1 MNKANYTKSIKWILF
16 VLCCIVSLLLLA
28 RFFESQKAYA
38 EVGDGEIDYSFE
50 EVPIEKIDICTER
63 NISEVKP
70 SESFSVTYRLSP
82 WYTTAESV
90 YFNVSPS
97 GAAKVLQISNV
108 KIENGQAFGDAVIE
122 VSTTAD
128 VGSVFTVTA
137 NANGIYSNEIEMT
150 VAKIP
155 IEQIKLSFAD
165 SDDKLHIGKSKKVS
179 CEVLPKTASN
189 KSVRYELSGSGMKY
203 IKEFDSKTGVV
214 TAVSDVSNVQ
224 ADSIIVV
231 TAFAEDDSAVSD
243 SIVISFYVP
252 SITVQ
257 LSAST
262 PLGGKTADNEALAVA
277 NSRVG
282 ETVQMHATVNG
293 VDTTGLN
300 YVIVQGREYIE
311 NGLIRG
317 DGSFTI
323 KPTST
328 WTASMKKPHA
338 EIRVR
343 AAYSDGF
350 DEIGISIYV
359 PVEQLLFIDSDVR
372 RNVENNRSYDLAVK
386 ALPEYAT
393 FLNDSLDPFVY
404 TLNGLDSCIAT
415 VDAEGLVSLP
425 KSLTSK
431 GNVINYTASLNGAW
445 DGVDVAPLNYE
456 MSIVPVSANDIT
468 DITIKKNGVSISD
481 KSVKVMPDDILAVEV
496 EYDKDNVT
504 ELDFTLI
511 ENSPMISTSDGTII
525 IENISRMTEDNPRI
539 SLTLKYNGE
548 TAEVIKPLDLYIY
561 VPAETASIT
570 QVPLN
575 RDSALDLRSL
585 VTINGHGHASNKTI
599 TWGDVKIGNQ
609 IAKGADCTNGILT
622 IDSKTTAGTKVT
634 VLYHTQD
641 NSEWEQQE
649 FTVAPLSNDFTLV
662 YSKDRNYTIRTDA
675 PQLEEG
681 QSVGLQ
687 LAYKGLRGKNFGL
700 KYKLYSSANSSIKE
714 NIVDQNNNYDEFTLL
729 AQSGQSGKNNYIEY
743 LIEIQDGDNTRY
755 YMGTQGY
762 NKLSPAGTYMN
773 SIAIFNRINGNISVS
788 NNSVE
793 KGDAFILSGWDA
805 LATFNERDLTWSVNG
820 KTLSDRIFNSVIN
833 SGFILNISAAQ
844 QYNNDT
850 ITFSAKIAFSSIIYK
865 TESGEILKRTYKKEG
880 ATIILENSLGEKKE
894 NYAQTGWSKNINGSR
909 DYAFKSNYSESAD
922 LTLYAYWNS
931 TVIKTA
937 MGSSF
942 ASEETMEMDFC
953 AWTKVDDISGYF
965 NSYTS
970 VDNLK
975 KVGYTKV
982 TISIDIHIIVYGD
995 IEMYLQIYDVTDR
1008 KELSCSSLYHSP
1020 NGGEYNKS
1028 YSFTFD
1034 ISKLDN
1040 THEIQL
1046 RFKGRRYVA
1055 IWGGRVTIKG
1065 NRNYTVK
1072 FE

>member
-155 IEQIKLSFAD
+155 VEQIKLSFAD
-165 SDDKLHIGKSKKVS
+165 SDDKLHIGKSKQVS

-214 TAVSDVSNVQ
+214 TAVSDVSSVQ

-328 WTASMKKPHA
+328 WTASMRKPHA

-393 FLNDSLDPFVY
+393 FLNDSINPFVY
-404 TLNGLDSCIAT
+404 TLNGLDSGIAT

-445 DGVDVAPLNYE
+445 DGVDVAPLNYV

-481 KSVKVMPDDILAVEV
+481 KSVKVMPDDILAVVV

-511 ENSPMISTSDGTII
+511 ENSPMISTSD
-525 IENISRMTEDNPRI
+525 
-539 SLTLKYNGE
+539 
-548 TAEVIKPLDLYIY
+548 
-561 VPAETASIT
+561 
-570 QVPLN
+570 
-575 RDSALDLRSL
+575 
-585 VTINGHGHASNKTI
+585 
-599 TWGDVKIGNQ
+599 
-609 IAKGADCTNGILT
+609 
-622 IDSKTTAGTKVT
+622 
-634 VLYHTQD
+634 
-641 NSEWEQQE
+641 
-649 FTVAPLSNDFTLV
+649 LSH
-662 YSKDRNYTIRTDA
+662 
-675 PQLEEG
+675 
-681 QSVGLQ
+681 
-687 LAYKGLRGKNFGL
+687 
-700 KYKLYSSANSSIKE
+700 
-714 NIVDQNNNYDEFTLL
+714 
-729 AQSGQSGKNNYIEY
+729 
-743 LIEIQDGDNTRY
+743 
-755 YMGTQGY
+755 
-762 NKLSPAGTYMN
+762 
-773 SIAIFNRINGNISVS
+773 
-788 NNSVE
+788 
-793 KGDAFILSGWDA
+793 
-805 LATFNERDLTWSVNG
+805 
-820 KTLSDRIFNSVIN
+820 
-833 SGFILNISAAQ
+833 
-844 QYNNDT
+844 
-850 ITFSAKIAFSSIIYK
+850 
-865 TESGEILKRTYKKEG
+865 
-880 ATIILENSLGEKKE
+880 
-894 NYAQTGWSKNINGSR
+894 
-909 DYAFKSNYSESAD
+909 
-922 LTLYAYWNS
+922 
-931 TVIKTA
+931 
-937 MGSSF
+937 
-942 ASEETMEMDFC
+942 
-953 AWTKVDDISGYF
+953 
-965 NSYTS
+965 
-970 VDNLK
+970 
-975 KVGYTKV
+975 
-982 TISIDIHIIVYGD
+982 IHI
-995 IEMYLQIYDVTDR
+995 
-1008 KELSCSSLYHSP
+1008 
-1020 NGGEYNKS
+1020 
-1028 YSFTFD
+1028 
-1034 ISKLDN
+1034 
-1040 THEIQL
+1040 
-1046 RFKGRRYVA
+1046 
-1055 IWGGRVTIKG
+1055 
-1065 NRNYTVK
+1065 
-1072 FE
+1072 